1 MQQFKTRNE
10 TNIRKSIARTDKTER
25 EERIKQGLLTPP
37 PKQPKQPR
45 TPKQQMIINKLG
57 DIVAKSQEKQ
67 KESKYM
73 SVLQDAE
80 PLIFKR
86 EMKKATKIVGEKVSG
101 YQSKISDLD
110 KELAKLEKQKAKLK
124 PVIENYS
131 ATTLQTAM
139 RNKRARDTLKQTRTN
154 KNTAATTIQKAMR
167 GKITRN
173 KIINDY
179 EDQISRAEQN
189 ISDLRLN
196 INQQRPEGLRKA
208 VKKLQDRRSELVN
221 RAPNMDRKLKT
232 EEWRKININEDQYK
246 DVIIEERRG
255 PKVRGIIEQFGGAKK
270 KK

>member
-1 MQQFKTRNE
+1 
-10 TNIRKSIARTDKTER
+10 
-25 EERIKQGLLTPP
+25 
-37 PKQPKQPR
+37 
-45 TPKQQMIINKLG
+45 
-57 DIVAKSQEKQ
+57 
-67 KESKYM
+67 M

-86 EMKKATKIVGEKVSG
+86 EMRKAKNIVDEKVSG
-101 YQSKISDLD
+101 YRSKISDLD
-110 KELAKLEKQKAKLK
+110 KELTQLENRKAKLK

-139 RNKRARDTLKQTRTN
+139 RNKRARDTLKQTRTS

-179 EDQISRAEQN
+179 EDQISRAEKN

-208 VKKLQDRRSELVN
+208 KKTLQDRKAELTTRGPVN
-221 RAPNMDRKLKT
+221 MGRDKKKEEIRRLNTEIEHYENVITKGKT
-232 EEWRKININEDQYK
+232 
-246 DVIIEERRG
+246 G
-255 PKVRGIIEQFGGAKK
+255 PKVRGIIEKFGGAANTPKK
-270 KK
+270 K